1 MNIKHTGV
9 NVNRILDMLDADVLN
24 DFALKTNVDFHA
36 RKLKG
41 RTILKLYLQG
51 IFLYGNKLS
60 QSGLRT
66 FFNSEYFIDIIN
78 GIEGETITKAAISK
92 RLRHINPEFFKLIYE
107 NAVKEWSPILSKYH
121 KEVIPGMRL
130 ESVDSSMV
138 AQTTKILSTG
148 IHAGGREGGE
158 NGRKGVKYTLT
169 YDGISS
175 SYAVVHTLP
184 KYADEDN
191 ALGEA
196 LLSMIKKDNV
206 TKTSPIYVFDR
217 GIKGG
222 ALLADFNI
230 QGLRFVGRL
239 NNNRRMDVLE
249 DSIAPIGNM
258 PSGMSLISDKKVRI
272 YGRNSHTPLSPI
284 FRVVKIDLG
293 HEIGARSR
301 GRRNKTE
308 TVLTLITDE
317 MELSVE
323 ELMEI
328 YRFRWCIEVFYK
340 FLKQNLN
347 FSHLISGSENG
358 LTVILYLTLLA
369 AVLLKTYCALN
380 DCGPKLA
387 TTKIWLELGE
397 GIYDYIINRTRHS
410 SEINKYNHGYQV
422 VT

>member
-1 MNIKHTGV
+1 
-9 NVNRILDMLDADVLN
+9 
-24 DFALKTNVDFHA
+24 
-36 RKLKG
+36 
-41 RTILKLYLQG
+41 
-51 IFLYGNKLS
+51 
-60 QSGLRT
+60 
-66 FFNSEYFIDIIN
+66 
-78 GIEGETITKAAISK
+78 
-92 RLRHINPEFFKLIYE
+92 
-107 NAVKEWSPILSKYH
+107 
-121 KEVIPGMRL
+121 MRL

-196 LLSMIKKDNV
+196 LLSMIKKDSV

-222 ALLADFNI
+222 ALLADFNP

-422 VT
+422 IT